1 MAASNI
7 ITLTDTNF
15 RQEVIDS
22 QSPVLVDFYAPWCGP
37 CKMLSPIL
45 DSLSNDFA
53 GRVQFVKV
61 NVDEAHDLAARYQ
74 ITGVPT
80 LMVFKDGRAV
90 ETVVGMASARDLR
103 KMLERVAAPAP
114 ESQPEPAPRVG

>member
-1 MAASNI
+1 MSKIAEIGTGSFQAAV
-7 ITLTDTNF
+7 L
-15 RQEVIDS
+15 EAA
-22 QSPVLVDFYAPWCGP
+22 SPVLVDFYAPWCGP

-53 GRVQFVKV
+53 GRVKFVKV

>member
-1 MAASNI
+1 MSQIAEI
-7 ITLTDTNF
+7 G
-15 RQEVIDS
+15 S
-22 QSPVLVDFYAPWCGP
+22 QSFQAAVLEAATPVLVDFHAPWCGP

>member
-1 MAASNI
+1 MSQIAEI
-7 ITLTDTNF
+7 G
-15 RQEVIDS
+15 S
-22 QSPVLVDFYAPWCGP
+22 QSFQAAVLEAATPVLVDFHAPWCGP

-53 GRVQFVKV
+53 GRVKFVKV